1 MAKIKDFLHPI
12 WRSALSKYGNKENI
26 DFLGALQKP
35 LDDTETDI
43 LNNKVQLYLASAQAH
58 WLDYW
63 GTWLGLRRK
72 KSEEDNTFRNRMIN
86 HVLHS
91 RNTVKSIKKAI
102 ADFIQT
108 NEDNIYIYEPFRD
121 MLYWNSGDCYNTLK
135 YFPSSYYNYA
145 IIDVHIDAS
154 FPPEVVEI
162 INLFRPAG
170 VIWVLTD
177 DVNGV
182 DPTVEPIDFTIKSYN
197 AIDDELWDYA
207 GFYQRETYRLT
218 SYYNDNEI
226 TSTPFIWNSSS
237 WNSGNVYYRGAN
249 KFDTVVT
256 IGQLYQDYTPL
267 ATDDYEAT
275 RVYSDQR
282 NIEENST
289 ISNYGT
295 NGVAFTLQPNKDN
308 LVTSNIFSSITN
320 GNSVNSN
327 VTGLTSDS
335 QYQLQLK
342 GSLDTDVT
350 GSLNLQ
356 VLGTHNSAVGNN
368 LLTGT
373 SSTINSASSTGYNSG
388 TKASNG
394 SSISVV
400 VGSTYTY
407 RVYISDCSVDAVANV
422 NFYSSNNT
430 YVNTKVGSVVKA
442 NSSGYSS
449 ITFTIPENIVSI
461 EVDPIRFPSNET
473 TSISYSW
480 KEEKLELGS
489 TYTDW
494 CPNTS
499 DSDYYPFYVITTSL
513 STIPTKYDYLI
524 SIPEWIA
531 PSGVSLSFVSD
542 QTATFSYSYLSIRN
556 YDDNT
561 PVHYSLNATQNY
573 TEQGITCIY
582 DVKQFLMRFTTHA
595 VSQLSPTY
603 IDNLFEN
610 KNFVITAKVPSL
622 LNQSLGF
629 TPYIYNFNLSIWVKL
644 DKINFSSSYT
654 SQNININS
662 IVQYLNN
669 NCLLFIK
676 LIPDSILPISIN
688 YVGLTLANNDSIS
701 SPVLS
706 DSQSD
711 VSVTTE

>member
-72 KSEEDNTFRNRMIN
+72 KSEEDTTFRNRMIN

-91 RNTVKSIKKAI
+91 RDTVKSIKKAI

-182 DPTVEPIDFTIKSYN
+182 DPTVEPIDFNLESYN

-226 TSTPFIWNSSS
+226 TDTPFIWNSSS

-256 IGQLYQDYTPL
+256 VGQLYQDYTPL
-267 ATDDYEAT
+267 ATDNYEAT

-282 NIEENST
+282 NIEENSI
-289 ISNYGT
+289 ISNYGS
-295 NGVAFTLQPNKDN
+295 NGVAFTLQPVKDN
-308 LVTSNIFSSITN
+308 LVTNQAGSIVTTKNDSSYVTKITYSISNINSSSSYDFGVLVNLLGTLDSTSSLTITLLDS
-320 GNSVNSN
+320 GSNSVSTTIYSGSPVSKWYYGS
-327 VTGLTSDS
+327 VT
-335 QYQLQLK
+335 
-342 GSLDTDVT
+342 T
-350 GSLNLQ
+350 GS
-356 VLGTHNSAVGNN
+356 SF
-368 LLTGT
+368 
-373 SSTINSASSTGYNSG
+373 SSTG
-388 TKASNG
+388 
-394 SSISVV
+394 SIV
-400 VGSTYTY
+400 
-407 RVYISDCSVDAVANV
+407 
-422 NFYSSNNT
+422 F
-430 YVNTKVGSVVKA
+430 
-442 NSSGYSS
+442 
-449 ITFTIPENIVSI
+449 TFTSANDTSTSGIVLSNVVIRKENDSV
-461 EVDPIRFPSNET
+461 PI
-473 TSISYSW
+473 Y
-480 KEEKLELGS
+480 
-489 TYTDW
+489 
-494 CPNTS
+494 
-499 DSDYYPFYVITTSL
+499 
-513 STIPTKYDYLI
+513 
-524 SIPEWIA
+524 
-531 PSGVSLSFVSD
+531 
-542 QTATFSYSYLSIRN
+542 
-556 YDDNT
+556 
-561 PVHYSLNATQNY
+561 YSLNAAQNY
-573 TEQGITCIY
+573 TEQGLTCIY
-582 DVKQFLMRFTTHA
+582 DVKQFLMRFTTYA

-622 LNQSLGF
+622 LNQTLGY
-629 TPYIYNFNLSIWVKL
+629 TPYIYNFNLNIWVKL

-654 SQNININS
+654 SQNISINS

-676 LIPDSILPISIN
+676 LIPDSVLPISIN

-706 DSQSD
+706 DSQPD
-711 VSVTTE
+711 MSVTTG